1 MYHTPRIAAKYL
13 GRKIFI
19 NALRF
24 PWLKENIEE
33 KKLNYISK
41 SDYSQRK
48 NIDASVLARD
58 FGRNLRKSSLVNMN

>member
-33 KKLNYISK
+33 KKVELYIK
-41 SDYSQRK
+41 
-48 NIDASVLARD
+48 V
-58 FGRNLRKSSLVNMN
+58 